1 MSSYVL
7 LDDLHS
13 ARITAVLF
21 FGMGTWYVLLAES
34 DVHSTN
40 LYYTSTI
47 ALSGS
52 ELALLA
58 TLSPW
63 FLTYPSISRFSTSRR
78 GTLILRALS
87 LIFGLGAYKL
97 PLPSLRLLAVVLGN
111 VFAWMEVA
119 ASSKR
124 LKGGDAARMEGS
136 CE

>member
-1 MSSYVL
+1 MF
-7 LDDLHS
+7 LDNLYA
-13 ARITAVLF
+13 ARITAVLL
-21 FGMGTWYVLLAES
+21 FGMGTWYGLLAES
-34 DVHSTN
+34 DVHSSY
-40 LYYTSTI
+40 LHYPSKI

-63 FLTYPSISRFSTSRR
+63 FLTYPSVSRFSTSRR

-87 LIFGLGAYKL
+87 LVFGLGAYKL

-119 ASSKR
+119 ATSKR
-124 LKGGDAARMEGS
+124 LKGGDAARLEGS

>member
-1 MSSYVL
+1 MCFWTIFTQLGLQLFYFSVWELGTSCL
-7 LDDLHS
+7 LNLTPIGSRLH
-13 ARITAVLF
+13 
-21 FGMGTWYVLLAES
+21 
-34 DVHSTN
+34 
-40 LYYTSTI
+40 YTLEL

-63 FLTYPSISRFSTSRR
+63 FLTYPSVSRFSTSRR

-87 LIFGLGAYKL
+87 LVFGLGAYKL

-119 ASSKR
+119 ATSKR
-124 LKGGDAARMEGS
+124 LKGGNAARMEGS